1 VSKADYLPAD
11 RLDPGDPDYAAKSEA
26 LSFFRIK
33 ELYLNP
39 LPGDFDARHL
49 KAIHGHLFQDS
60 PDRHAP
66 GQYRPESE
74 HHVKFRKLEGPTGEY
89 LVRYAPMRD
98 EADAHRRIN
107 AATAAIHPDKL
118 RGLSV
123 EAFAECMAKAYA
135 ELDHIHPFKE
145 GNSRTLR
152 AFTAQASRE
161 AGFELD
167 WGTSNATALSRNA
180 LYLAR
185 DKEVLALTPTAS
197 LATEHEMMAHARASH
212 YVTTSIGRDGPDLRA
227 LVAQFSTLEQQA
239 PRHDLS
245 KSQASLHAE
254 PTKAHDAN
262 LQALQDNPA
271 MRDRAPDDLSK
282 LAYWRGVVTE
292 VFASQHESVKAQALM
307 RFDKLAEDPRLLQ
320 RLHHEKRLDV
330 QALGIAPPP
339 SRGSPEPSL

>member
-1 VSKADYLPAD
+1 MSREYAPAAP
-11 RLDPGDPDYAAKSEA
+11 LDPADPDYAAKSEA
-26 LSFFRIK
+26 RSFARVTELTLS
-33 ELYLNP
+33 P

-98 EADAHRRIN
+98 ETDADKRIN
-107 AATAAIHPDKL
+107 AATAAIQPDKL
-118 RGLSV
+118 RGLAV
-123 EAFAECMAKAYA
+123 EAFAERMAKAYA
-135 ELDHIHPFKE
+135 ELDHIHPFRE

-167 WGTSNATALSRNA
+167 WGNSNATALSRNA

-197 LATEHEMMAHARASH
+197 LATEHEMMAHARAAHFVSA
-212 YVTTSIGRDGPDLRA
+212 SIGRNGPELRA
-227 LVAQFSTLEQQA
+227 LVAQFSAPEQQA
-239 PRHDLS
+239 PRHDLN
-245 KSQASLHAE
+245 KNQANLHAE
-254 PTKAHDAN
+254 ATKAQEAN
-262 LQALQDNPA
+262 LQALRQNPA
-271 MRDRAPDDLSK
+271 MRDRSPDDLTQ

-330 QALGIAPPP
+330 QALGIAPPR
-339 SRGSPEPSL
+339 SRGSPEPSR